1 MCPIKGETY
10 FADEQW
16 LQDIENDDIFFGPVT
31 KFKSRAT
38 ELICGNDYCAMI
50 PLPKTLSCDN
60 DKICWQLVGLKTN
73 KYTKS
78 EF

>member
-1 MCPIKGETY
+1 MSNLWETY

-38 ELICGNDYCAMI
+38 PIFGSGICAMI

-73 KYTKS
+73 KYAIS